1 MHTQRLCLTHQNSLK
16 EYSLIQGVEIMGQR
30 KIRVLLA
37 KPGLDGHDRGAKFI
51 SRALRDA
58 GMEVIYT
65 GLHQK
70 IPNIVATAMDEDVD
84 VVGLSILSGSHLA
97 LTKKYINLS
106 KEKGLDDQLLLVGG
120 TIPGVDVRKL
130 KDMGADAVF
139 GVETNIDV
147 IVDFINNNVQID

>member
-1 MHTQRLCLTHQNSLK
+1 
-16 EYSLIQGVEIMGQR
+16 
-30 KIRVLLA
+30 
-37 KPGLDGHDRGAKFI
+37 
-51 SRALRDA
+51 
-58 GMEVIYT
+58 MEVIYT

-120 TIPGVDVRKL
+120 TIPGVDVQKL

-147 IVDFINNNVQID
+147 IVDFINNNVHIN

>member
-1 MHTQRLCLTHQNSLK
+1 
-16 EYSLIQGVEIMGQR
+16 
-30 KIRVLLA
+30 
-37 KPGLDGHDRGAKFI
+37 
-51 SRALRDA
+51 RDA

-106 KEKGLDDQLLLVGG
+106 KEKRLDDQLLLVGG

-147 IVDFINNNVQID
+147 IVDFINNNVQVG